1 MDAPIKLLTLNQ
13 LIKSTLE
20 NQLEPSYW
28 VIAEIGEIKAGSG
41 GHAYLDL
48 VEKQGNQFLAKIRAN
63 IWSYTYR
70 SISASF
76 ASDTGQQLRNGM
88 KILAYVTVTFHEV
101 YGISLNIKD
110 IDPNF
115 TLGERAKQRQEVIEK
130 LKTDGILTLNKR
142 FSLPLVPQKIAVI
155 SSATAAGYGDFIN
168 QLQHNPYGYAVKTTL
183 FQANLQGIGGV
194 SSLLEAITQVE
205 KNHEYFDALVIIR
218 GGGAQM
224 DLDCFDDYD
233 LCVGIGKFPL
243 PVFTG
248 IGHERDETIAD
259 MVAHTRLKTPTAVA
273 EFIIS
278 GIRNYEEQL
287 LGHLKVMEK
296 AAAQMLFLEDRRLLD
311 SENKIKNKFSNILQL
326 AKEQVKLLQSQLSS
340 QVSGRLKI
348 ESQRIINL
356 ESRIQTQAKTH
367 LNQSERQLTHLE
379 KSLSQ
384 LDPRQLLKRGYTWTE
399 VDGISINN
407 LEPKVGHTLTT
418 YTKDIKIKSTI
429 QNIEEYER

>member
-13 LIKSTLE
+13 LIKNTLE
-20 NQLEPSYW
+20 NQLQPSYW
-28 VIAEIGEIKAGSG
+28 VIAEIGELKSGSG

-70 SISASF
+70 SIAATF
-76 ASDTGQQLRNGM
+76 ASVTGQQLRSGM

-130 LKTDGILTLNKR
+130 LKADGILTLNKR
-142 FSLPLVPQKIAVI
+142 FTLPLVPQKIAVI

-168 QLQHNPYGYAVKTTL
+168 QLQHNAFGYFVETTL

-194 SSLLEAITQVE
+194 SSLLQAIAQVE
-205 KNHEYFDALVIIR
+205 KNQEQFDALVIIR

-224 DLDCFDDYD
+224 DLDCFDDYE

-273 EFIIS
+273 EFIIT
-278 GIRNYEEQL
+278 GIRSYEEQL
-287 LGHLKVMEK
+287 LGQLKIMER
-296 AAAQMLFLEDRRLLD
+296 AAGQLLLLEERRLLEA
-311 SENKIKNKFSNILQL
+311 ENKVKGKFSSTLRLAEEQL
-326 AKEQVKLLQSQLSS
+326 KLLQSKLIYQANS
-340 QVSGRLKI
+340 QQKFEL
-348 ESQRIINL
+348 QRISNV
-356 ESRIQTQAKTH
+356 ESRIQTQFKNH
-367 LNQSERQLTHLE
+367 INQSERQLNHLE
-379 KSLSQ
+379 KSVGQ
-384 LDPRQLLKRGYTWTE
+384 LDPTKLLERGYTWTE
-399 VDGISINN
+399 IEGIPINHFE
-407 LEPKVGHTLTT
+407 LQKGQTLTT
-418 YTKDIKIKSTI
+418 FTKNKKIRSII
-429 QNIEEYER
+429 QNIEKDER